1 MIPNVTYGG
10 DMGGLVRYLAG
21 EGRANEHTEQHLI
34 AGNPA
39 IMAMHGESVLD
50 QAEAAAIAAELNEY
64 KNFFGVEVT
73 RHEKVFDKDSGE

>member
-1 MIPNVTYGG
+1 
-10 DMGGLVRYLAG
+10 MGGLVRYLAG

>member
-1 MIPNVTYGG
+1 
-10 DMGGLVRYLAG
+10 MGGLVRYLAG
-21 EGRANEHTEQHLI
+21 EGGANEHTEQHLI